1 MSETNQKKIPAF
13 RTYVLVEEA
22 VILLCVISI
31 SYSMLGNIFCS
42 KI

>member
-22 VILLCVISI
+22 V
-31 SYSMLGNIFCS
+31 NITMCN
-42 KI
+42 KYII